1 VVDIAFPA
9 KSKSAAKTAAHELLE
24 GNQRGLGK
32 LIAGPPVSLQGLV
45 SHGAFQQER
54 ISAKPGWY
62 VRGLSHDDAGG
73 NAPHGARYGAGAA
86 DREVGAATSWGAR
99 RSRERH
105 RTDAV
110 PICDAG

>member
-32 LIAGPPVSLQGLV
+32 LIAGPPVGLQGPV

-62 VRGLSHDDAGG
+62 VQACFMITQEGT
-73 NAPHGARYGAGAA
+73 PHTVLGM
-86 DREVGAATSWGAR
+86 
-99 RSRERH
+99 ERVL
-105 RTDAV
+105 RIV
-110 PICDAG
+110 K